1 MARGIQRTLTL
12 SAAQRQELEH
22 ARAHDRR
29 PYLRER
35 AAALL
40 KIAQGQAAHHVA
52 RAGLH
57 KPRDPDTLYAWLDRY
72 QHAGLRG
79 LVQRPRR
86 PRGFSP

>member
-1 MARGIQRTLTL
+1 MARGSRRSLTLTE
-12 SAAQRQELEH
+12 AQRQELEH
-22 ARAHDRR
+22 TRDHDQR

-57 KPRDPDTLYAWLDRY
+57 KRRDPDTLYAWLDRY
-72 QHAGLRG
+72 EHAGLRG
-79 LVQRPRR
+79 LVQRPRGH
-86 PRGFSP
+86 RGFSP